1 MMKYPA
7 SIAAQHDDALERL
20 HENKPLFEM
29 YNEAMATSMESL
41 ETLLHCD
48 DVFTLENAAAYWK
61 AKAEGMGFLLGY
73 RYAMQLM
80 KEVLA

>member
-1 MMKYPA
+1 MKYPA

-20 HENKPLFEM
+20 HENKSLFEM
-29 YNEAMATSMESL
+29 YNEAMTIPVESL
-41 ETLLHCD
+41 EKLVSCGDT
-48 DVFTLENAAAYWK
+48 FQLEDAAAYWK

>member
-20 HENKPLFEM
+20 PENKPLFEM

-41 ETLLHCD
+41 EKLASCGD
-48 DVFTLENAAAYWK
+48 AFQLEDAVARWR